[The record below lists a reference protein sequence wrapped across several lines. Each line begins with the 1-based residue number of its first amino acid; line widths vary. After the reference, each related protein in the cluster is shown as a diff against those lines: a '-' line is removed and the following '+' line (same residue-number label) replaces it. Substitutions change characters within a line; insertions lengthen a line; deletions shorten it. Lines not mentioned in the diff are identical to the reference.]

1 MYYVL
6 DDYDGD
12 GDLGIGGSVDDVVIM
27 VVMIVLTM
35 VMMILTFQDGK
46 VKVSV

>member
-6 DDYDGD
+6 DDDDG
-12 GDLGIGGSVDDVVIM
+12 LGIGGSINDVVIM
-27 VVMIVLTM
+27 LVMVLTV

-46 VKVSV
+46 AKMSV